1 MSSFFFSATLSE
13 SFLSSDDLSFFL
25 SSLSLSLLSL
35 SLSLLSRPLP
45 DRSLSLLE
53 SRSSRGRPPALPPP
67 RPRLLDL
74 RRFLRSDSFL
84 SRERERDELE
94 LELELLDEPLDEDEL
109 LLDEPL
115 ELLELSRRLFLLESR
130 SDRRSLSRLEDPRS
144 LSILRFFSGE
154 EARLELELRLP
165 GISP

>member
-115 ELLELSRRLFLLESR
+115 ELSRRLFLLESR

>member
-1 MSSFFFSATLSE
+1 M
-13 SFLSSDDLSFFL
+13 
-25 SSLSLSLLSL
+25 
-35 SLSLLSRPLP
+35 
-45 DRSLSLLE
+45 
-53 SRSSRGRPPALPPP
+53 
-67 RPRLLDL
+67 
-74 RRFLRSDSFL
+74 

-144 LSILRFFSGE
+144 PRSYNEFITYFHESRPLHIRHNVTF
-154 EARLELELRLP
+154 
-165 GISP
+165 

>member
-1 MSSFFFSATLSE
+1 MS
-13 SFLSSDDLSFFL
+13 
-25 SSLSLSLLSL
+25 
-35 SLSLLSRPLP
+35 
-45 DRSLSLLE
+45 
-53 SRSSRGRPPALPPP
+53 
-67 RPRLLDL
+67 
-74 RRFLRSDSFL
+74 RRFHEFLHENYKIILPFL

-144 LSILRFFSGE
+144 FNEFITCFHEF
-154 EARLELELRLP
+154 
-165 GISP
+165 